1 VSDYGHEMAF
11 GAFVTPSSARPQGVV
26 ELARLADRAG
36 LDLVTFQ
43 DHPYQPAFLDTWTLM
58 SYAAARTT
66 RVRLAANVLNLP
78 LRNPAVLAR
87 SVASLDL
94 LSGGRVELGI
104 GAGAFRDGIEAM
116 GGRRLAPGQAVGA
129 LAEAIQITRQIWD
142 TADPAPVRVPGTYY
156 RTVGAERGPA
166 PAHPVG
172 IWVGA
177 HKPRMLRL
185 IGRLADGWLPTLDYL
200 LPGELTAGN
209 ARIDEA
215 ASDAGRH
222 PGDIRRLLNIRGRFG
237 PGGTG
242 LLDGPPEVRAEQ
254 LTGLALTEGV
264 STFILASDDPDDIRT
279 YATEVAPAVREL
291 VAAARAGTGPGAS
304 RADSPARQPADV
316 PGAGE
321 LGVEP
326 APDDGARLS
335 STRLWDEDARP
346 TRPGVRPDRGDTP
359 AGRAASAQLVR
370 VHDMLRRELAAIRD
384 LITQVQKGAIDAGQA
399 RSELSQMTMRQNNWT
414 LGAYC
419 ESYCRVVTQHH
430 SIEDAAVFPYL
441 RTAEP
446 GLGPVLDRLSEE
458 HGLIHEVIES
468 VDRALVGHINHPD
481 DLTELQDL
489 TDLLTDA
496 LLSHLAYEERE
507 LVEPLARYGFYDQ
520 QIG

>member
-1 VSDYGHEMAF
+1 MSDYGHELAF
-11 GAFVTPSSARPQGVV
+11 GAFVTPSSARPEAVV

-58 SYAAARTT
+58 SYVAARTT
-66 RVRLAANVLNLP
+66 RVRLAGNVLSLP

-104 GAGAFRDGIEAM
+104 GAGAFWDGIEAM
-116 GGRRLAPGQAVGA
+116 GGRRLTPGQAVNA
-129 LAEAIQITRQIWD
+129 LAEAIQIIRQLWA
-142 TADPAPVRVPGTYY
+142 TTDPDPVRAPGTHY
-156 RTVGAERGPA
+156 RAAGARRGPA

-177 HKPRMLRL
+177 YKPRMLRL

-200 LPGELTAGN
+200 QPGELAAGN

-215 ASDAGRH
+215 ASDAGRQ
-222 PGDIRRLLNIRGRFG
+222 PGDIRRLLNISGRFG
-237 PGGTG
+237 PGGNG
-242 LLDGPPEVRAEQ
+242 LLDGPAKTWAEQ
-254 LTGLALTEGV
+254 LADLALTDGV
-264 STFILASDDPDDIRT
+264 GTFILASDDPDDIRA
-279 YATEVAPAVREL
+279 YAADVAPAVREL
-291 VAAARAGTGPGAS
+291 VAAARAGTVAAGG
-304 RADSPARQPADV
+304 ADSPPRRQAEVPA
-316 PGAGE
+316 GGE
-321 LGVEP
+321 PGVEP
-326 APDDGARLS
+326 TPDDGTRLS
-335 STRLWDEDARP
+335 STRLWDEAARP
-346 TRPGVRPDRGDTP
+346 TRPAAPAGRGYTP
-359 AGRAASAQLVR
+359 AGRAASARLVQ

-399 RSELSQMTMRQNNWT
+399 RSELSQMTIRQNSWT

-441 RTAEP
+441 RTVEP
-446 GLGPVLDRLSEE
+446 GLGPVLDRLSDE
-458 HGLIHEVIES
+458 HGLIHRVIES
-468 VDRALVGHINHPD
+468 VDRALVRHITQPD

-489 TDLLTDA
+489 TDLLTDT

-507 LVEPLARYGFYDQ
+507 LIEPLARYGFYDE